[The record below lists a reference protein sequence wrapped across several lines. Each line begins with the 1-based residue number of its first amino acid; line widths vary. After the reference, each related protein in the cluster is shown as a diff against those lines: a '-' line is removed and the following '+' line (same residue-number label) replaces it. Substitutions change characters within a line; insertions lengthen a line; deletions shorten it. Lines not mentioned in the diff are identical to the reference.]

1 MKKLAILCICAGI
14 VLAFKSGDKDRMC
27 LEYDRPA
34 EFFEEALPLGNGR
47 LGAMVYGGTSVD
59 RISLN
64 DITLWTGEPDR
75 GAEHPDYSLV
85 ETLTPW
91 GESAEWMDD
100 VRAALDNEDYE
111 EADRLQKHIQGHYS
125 ENYQPLG
132 TLEIV
137 YPDGE
142 ITDYRRSL
150 DISRATDSYTF
161 A

>member
-1 MKKLAILCICAGI
+1 MKKLAILWICAGI
-14 VLAFKSGDKDRMC
+14 VLAFKPDDKGRMC
-27 LEYDRPA
+27 LKYDRPA

-111 EADRLQKHIQGHYS
+111 GLEDGVFDDDDDDVPSAPKGAS
-125 ENYQPLG
+125 PLNFF
-132 TLEIV
+132 
-137 YPDGE
+137 
-142 ITDYRRSL
+142 S
-150 DISRATDSYTF
+150 
-161 A
+161 